1 MAKNWMYLLK
11 SVVRNLIAQIKNA
24 ISEWSDR
31 TEVMMMY
38 TIW

>member
-1 MAKNWMYLLK
+1 MYLLK
-11 SVVRNLIAQIKNA
+11 SVVRNLIAQNLIAQIKNA

-31 TEVMMMY
+31 TEVMMKY